1 MRLPWL
7 ASLALSAAC
16 AAEVQAPTADA
27 SLPVALLQCPESAR
41 VGVPFTVDGSASG
54 DAASF
59 ATILLRVVPGDEE
72 RAELSGTF
80 SVTSSGIATAILS
93 VTDLAGNAAEARCR
107 FRVLAP
113 GEDPGEPIDPA
124 GPGEPGDPPPGG
136 AVDLSGSFAL
146 IAWDR
151 PQLIGGALDPEQQ
164 CAPAPHLSM
173 VTMQQVGT
181 RVSMTLQ
188 ACTLSVPSVQVLA
201 FGIQR
206 TEVPDAFLDALPA
219 LGPIDVELGAATPGA
234 VFAPATGGLPPLVL
248 GAQLGSAEEEL
259 PTDGSDPRVRDDDG
273 DGAPGASLVSN
284 VGNLEVAFR
293 RSVRAFSGVVL
304 SSDEIDGSA
313 PGSFRVDSETS
324 MLFSLF
330 GFFSPSGDGLAS
342 TFRMLRVDGAH
353 GTEDLSGSDGVLSCA
368 DLAARQAELM
378 ARLPEPAPP
387 QGCAQ
392 F

>member
-1 MRLPWL
+1 MRMPWL
-7 ASLALSAAC
+7 APLALSAAC
-16 AAEVQAPTADA
+16 GAEVQTPANTTA
-27 SLPVALLQCPESAR
+27 LPVALLQCPEYAR
-41 VGVPFTVDGSASG
+41 VGEPFTIDGSESG
-54 DAASF
+54 DASSF

-72 RAELSGTF
+72 RAELRGSFT
-80 SVTSSGIATAILS
+80 VESSGIATAILS
-93 VTDLAGNAAEARCR
+93 LTDPGGNAAEARCR
-107 FRVLAP
+107 FRVLAE
-113 GEDPGEPIDPA
+113 GEDPGDPLDPA
-124 GPGEPGDPPPGG
+124 GPGEPDDPPAAG
-136 AVDLSGSFAL
+136 AVDLSGRFAL
-146 IAWDR
+146 VAYDR
-151 PQLIGGALDPEQQ
+151 PQLLGGALDPEQQ
-164 CAPAPHLSM
+164 CAAAPHLSL
-173 VTMQQVGT
+173 VTLQQEGT
-181 RVSMTLQ
+181 HVSMTVQ
-188 ACTLSVPSVQVLA
+188 ACVLSVPSVQVLA

-206 TEVPDAFLDALPA
+206 TEVPDAFIDALPT
-219 LGPIDVELGAATPGA
+219 LGPVDIELSAAAPGA
-234 VFAPATGGLPPLVL
+234 LFAPAAGLPPLVL
-248 GAQLGSAEEEL
+248 GAELASAEEDL
-259 PTDGSDPRVRDDDG
+259 PTDGNDPRVRDDDG

-293 RSVRAFSGVVL
+293 RTVRAFSGVVL

-368 DLAARQAELM
+368 DLATHEAELM
-378 ARLPEPAPP
+378 AMLPEPAPP